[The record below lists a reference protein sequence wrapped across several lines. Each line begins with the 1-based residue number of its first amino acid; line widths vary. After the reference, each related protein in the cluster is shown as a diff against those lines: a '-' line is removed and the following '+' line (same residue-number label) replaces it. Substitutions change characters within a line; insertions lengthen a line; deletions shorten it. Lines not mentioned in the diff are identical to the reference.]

1 MEKSSK
7 EKRWENIALLCF
19 GLTVLGQGFCGSLYL
34 LAQTI
39 WLTANVISLIRNIV
53 LDRPKADKMRDA
65 GLIGLCISLICLRL
79 FGIY

>member
-1 MEKSSK
+1 MEKSPK

-39 WLTANVISLIRNIV
+39 WLIANILSLIRNRI
-53 LDRPKADKMRDA
+53 LQRPLADCLRDS
-65 GLIGLCISLICLRL
+65 GLIGLTITLITLRL
-79 FGIY
+79 LGIY